1 MREQTT
7 EGVKTMMQ
15 ESAKA
20 VLNPPAQRKSK
31 KLLKKIVRNWQLYI
45 FMAPALLTV
54 IIFNYVPMYGIQ
66 IAFKNYIPA
75 LGMSASKWVGFDHFT
90 RFFESYYFWDLMW
103 NTFSIS
109 LYGLLIGFP
118 LPILLALAFNELKT
132 GPFKKTVQTV
142 TYAPHFI
149 SMVVMAGMII
159 TFLTPSSGMIVNLLE
174 AIGVTPPSFLT
185 DPRWFKTIYVLSDVW
200 QATGW
205 GTIIYLAALTAVD
218 PGLHEAAILDGASRL
233 QRIRHINFPV
243 IIPTITILLI
253 LNMGGLLG
261 VGYEK
266 ILLLQNPL
274 NMEASDVIAT
284 SVYRTGLLEAQ
295 YSYSTAVGLFN
306 SIVNAILLIVVN
318 QVVRRTS
325 ENSLW

>member
-1 MREQTT
+1 MH
-7 EGVKTMMQ
+7 EG
-15 ESAKA
+15 AKA
-20 VLNPPAQRKSK
+20 VLDQQDVPAKRKGK
-31 KLLKKIVRNWQLYI
+31 KLFKKIMRNWQLYI

-75 LGMSASKWVGFDHFT
+75 LGMAESKWVGFDHFT

-103 NTFSIS
+103 NTLSIS
-109 LYGLLIGFP
+109 LYGLLVGFP
-118 LPILLALAFNELKT
+118 LPILLALAFNEIRT

-159 TFLTPSSGMIVNLLE
+159 TFLTPSTGMIVNLLE

-185 DPRWFKTIYVLSDVW
+185 DPRWFKTVYVLSDVW

>member
-1 MREQTT
+1 MH
-7 EGVKTMMQ
+7 EG
-15 ESAKA
+15 AKA
-20 VLNPPAQRKSK
+20 VLNPPDAPAKGKSK
-31 KLLKKIVRNWQLYI
+31 KLLKKIARNWQLYI

-66 IAFKNYIPA
+66 IAFKNYVPA
-75 LGMSASKWVGFDHFT
+75 FGMAGSKWVGFDHFT
-90 RFFESYYFWDLMW
+90 RFFESYYFWDLIW
-103 NTFSIS
+103 NTLSIS
-109 LYGLLIGFP
+109 LYGLLVGFP
-118 LPILLALAFNELKT
+118 LPILLALAFNEIRT

-159 TFLTPSSGMIVNLLE
+159 TFLTPSTGMIINLLE
-174 AIGVTPPSFLT
+174 AVGITPPAFLT
-185 DPRWFKTIYVLSDVW
+185 DPRWFKTVYVLSDVW

-306 SIVNAILLIVVN
+306 SVVNAILLIVVN

>member
-1 MREQTT
+1 MH
-7 EGVKTMMQ
+7 EG
-15 ESAKA
+15 AKA
-20 VLNPPAQRKSK
+20 VMNPPDAPAKSK
-31 KLLKKIVRNWQLYI
+31 KWFKKIVRNWQLYI

-66 IAFKNYIPA
+66 IAFKNYVPA
-75 LGMSASKWVGFDHFT
+75 LGMAGSKWVGFDHFT
-90 RFFESYYFWDLMW
+90 RFFESYYFWDLIW
-103 NTFSIS
+103 NTLSIS
-109 LYGLLIGFP
+109 LYGLLVGFP
-118 LPILLALAFNELKT
+118 LPILLALAFNEIRN

-174 AIGVTPPSFLT
+174 LVGITPPSFLT
-185 DPRWFKTIYVLSDVW
+185 DPRWFKTVYVLSDVW

-274 NMEASDVIAT
+274 NMESSDVIAT

-306 SIVNAILLIVVN
+306 SVVNAILLIVVN
-318 QVVRRTS
+318 QVVRKTS

>member
-1 MREQTT
+1 MMH
-7 EGVKTMMQ
+7 EG
-15 ESAKA
+15 AKA
-20 VLNPPAQRKSK
+20 VLNPQDVPAKQKSK
-31 KLLKKIVRNWQLYI
+31 KLFKKIMRNWQLYI

-75 LGMSASKWVGFDHFT
+75 LGMAESKWVGFDHFT

-103 NTFSIS
+103 NTLSIS
-109 LYGLLIGFP
+109 LYGLLVGFP
-118 LPILLALAFNELKT
+118 LPILLALAFNEIRT

-159 TFLTPSSGMIVNLLE
+159 TFLTPSTGMIVNLLE
-174 AIGVTPPSFLT
+174 AIGITPPSFLT
-185 DPRWFKTIYVLSDVW
+185 DPRWFKTVYVLSDVW

>member
-1 MREQTT
+1 MMH
-7 EGVKTMMQ
+7 EG
-15 ESAKA
+15 AKA
-20 VLNPPAQRKSK
+20 VMNPPDAPTKRKSK
-31 KLLKKIVRNWQLYI
+31 KLFKKIVRNWQLYI

-66 IAFKNYIPA
+66 IAFKNYVPA
-75 LGMSASKWVGFDHFT
+75 LGMAASKWVGFDHFT
-90 RFFESYYFWDLMW
+90 RFFNSYYFGDLIW
-103 NTFSIS
+103 NTLSIS
-109 LYGLLIGFP
+109 LYGLLVGFP
-118 LPILLALAFNELKT
+118 LPILLALAFNEIRN

-174 AIGVTPPSFLT
+174 LIGITPPSFLT
-185 DPRWFKTIYVLSDVW
+185 DPRWFKTVYVLSDVW

-218 PGLHEAAILDGASRL
+218 PGLHEAAILDGASRM

-243 IIPTITILLI
+243 IVPTITILLI

-306 SIVNAILLIVVN
+306 SVVNAILLILVN
-318 QVVRRTS
+318 QVVRKTS